1 MFRLCLA
8 SIVSV
13 LVLLCS
19 CSDKNNPSSFDENLL
34 TSTLAEIEIGGIVAR
49 QEHFEQRQS
58 GPNSFYSNKDTTP
71 YTLSYSFNSALFD
84 PSMSS
89 LRDSNSTFLYTMTGY
104 VDYIQVGMTLDPEG
118 RFIRSLIIN
127 DRRGMEYYEAGCTI
141 HKIETGKIPRVPG
154 ITHKYVF
161 EVRGEALAAV
171 LQHLEYTLLKEWHS
185 YGVTWSQDEYTLL
198 PGYKITPE
206 SYLRITLSR

>member
-1 MFRLCLA
+1 MSRLCST
-8 SIVSV
+8 SIVLI
-13 LVLLCS
+13 LVFLCS
-19 CSDKNNPSSFDENLL
+19 CSDKNNPSSSDDNLL

-49 QEHFEQRQS
+49 QAHFEERQS
-58 GPNSFYSNKDTTP
+58 GPNSFYSNRDTTP
-71 YTLSYSFNSALFD
+71 YTLSYSFNSASFD

-104 VDYIQVGMTLDPEG
+104 IDEIQIRMTLDPEG

-127 DRRGMEYYEAGCTI
+127 DRRGMEYYEAGRSVY
-141 HKIETGKIPRVPG
+141 KIITGEIPRVPE

-185 YGVTWSQDEYTLL
+185 YGVTWSRDEYTLL
-198 PGYKITPE
+198 SGYEMTPK